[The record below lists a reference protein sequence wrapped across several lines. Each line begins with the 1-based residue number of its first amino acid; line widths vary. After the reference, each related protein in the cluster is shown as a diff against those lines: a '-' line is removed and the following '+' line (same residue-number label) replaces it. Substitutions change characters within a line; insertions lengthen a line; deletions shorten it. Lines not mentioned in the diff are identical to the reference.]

1 MRPAWPTKQNR
12 EETVVKQ
19 HIRATSRR
27 RPVLATDSK
36 IVLPPCQRL
45 AYDIANG
52 ILALLGKPPLV
63 IIQ

>member
-1 MRPAWPTKQNR
+1 
-12 EETVVKQ
+12 VKQ